1 MLNIVI
7 LWNNPMVPPPRNW
20 RGVTCWL
27 LGGTAVVKIRTV
39 APPLYLNEIL
49 RGDYCR
55 YFHDSSP
62 PSVIY
67 EGTTVRIGGTTVG
80 GTTDR
85 KGIGTTVGGTNVDM
99 PPSESYSFVNNF
111 FQKKKL
117 SSQVRKIRGFFS
129 FKNLFKTITPREY
142 REK

>member
-1 MLNIVI
+1 
-7 LWNNPMVPPPRNW
+7 MVPPPRNW

-85 KGIGTTVGGTNVDM
+85 KGIGTCRGDQCRHATLGKL
-99 PPSESYSFVNNF
+99 FVCE
-111 FQKKKL
+111 Q
-117 SSQVRKIRGFFS
+117 FFS
-129 FKNLFKTITPREY
+129 
-142 REK
+142 EKKVV